1 MRTTAIT
8 PVASL
13 SVCAIVRFLRV
24 LNRINRSFSFFLSFS
39 LFSSL
44 LSIIFPGKSLS
55 ILNPNDVEK
64 NVSFSQFYNSC

>member
-24 LNRINRSFSFFLSFS
+24 LNRINRSFSFFLF
-39 LFSSL
+39 FSSL